1 MLIRP
6 DRIRHK
12 PASLMFDQ
20 TYSDEALLGIRRDLR
35 RNPASARPTSWE
47 AKRLKE
53 IEREVKRRKLD
64 ASKEVAE

>member
-1 MLIRP
+1 
-6 DRIRHK
+6 
-12 PASLMFDQ
+12 MFDQ